1 MMTPIL
7 SSLILYTSR
16 VTEMAQ
22 FYADFFGY
30 SVHAFEGDRIV
41 ELRPPGSGTILLLHP
56 MGKGRNQGQTLVK
69 LAFAIDD
76 VAGFCAICAEKGLVF
91 GPLHTADG
99 YVFANAKDP
108 SGNSIS
114 VSGRLAQG

>member
-1 MMTPIL
+1 MTPTL

-16 VTEMAQ
+16 MTGMAG

-30 SVHAFEGDRIV
+30 TAHAVQGDRII

-56 MGKGRNQGQTLVK
+56 MGKGRKQGQAQVK

-76 VAGFCAICAEKGLVF
+76 VAGFRAICAEKGLVF

-108 SGNSIS
+108 SGNSVT
-114 VSGRLAQG
+114 VSGRFTQG

>member
-1 MMTPIL
+1 MIDTL

-16 VTEMAQ
+16 IEEMAC
-22 FYADFFGY
+22 FYAEFFGY
-30 SVHAFEGDRIV
+30 SAHKAKGDRIV
-41 ELRPPGSGTILLLHP
+41 ELRPPGSGAVLLLHP
-56 MGKGRNQGQTLVK
+56 IGKGRKQGQTLIK

-76 VAGFCAICAEKGLVF
+76 VPGFCTGCAQKGLVF

-108 SGNSIS
+108 SGNSVS
-114 VSGRLAQG
+114 VSGRLA

>member
-1 MMTPIL
+1 MTPTL
-7 SSLILYTSR
+7 SSLILYTSQMD
-16 VTEMAQ
+16 EMAH
-22 FYADFFGY
+22 FYANFFGY

-41 ELRPPGSGTILLLHP
+41 ELRPPGSGATLLLHP
-56 MGKGRNQGQTLVK
+56 MGKGRKQGQVLVK
-69 LAFAIDD
+69 LAFATDD
-76 VAGFCAICAEKGLVF
+76 VTGFCAICAEKGLVF

-108 SGNSIS
+108 SGNSVT